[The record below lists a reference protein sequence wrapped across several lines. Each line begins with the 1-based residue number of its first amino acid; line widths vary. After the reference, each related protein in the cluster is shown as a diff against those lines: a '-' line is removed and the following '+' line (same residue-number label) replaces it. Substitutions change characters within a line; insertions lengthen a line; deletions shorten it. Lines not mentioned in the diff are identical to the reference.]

1 MIVYA
6 KWSPP
11 LRQAV
16 EKVFALAGDAGEKSP
31 SEWARHFS
39 ALLEAAGFP
48 GERSLDSEEF
58 QTRAK
63 WHEVLGEFAR
73 LDRVSKPIKT
83 GEATN
88 ILKNLCA
95 DTLFQPESADAPI
108 QVLGVLESAGL
119 RFERLWVSGL
129 TDETSPLAARPNP
142 VIPIALQNKGGI
154 PQPNA

>member
-73 LDRVSKPIKT
+73 LERVSRKISSQK
-83 GEATN
+83 ALS
-88 ILKNLCA
+88 ILKKLCT
-95 DTLFQPESADAPI
+95 DILFQPESADAPI
-108 QVLGVLESAGL
+108 QVLGVFESAGL
-119 RFERLWVSGL
+119 RF
-129 TDETSPLAARPNP
+129 DC
-142 VIPIALQNKGGI
+142 
-154 PQPNA
+154 